1 MNSGCNFK
9 TAVRFRPPPLT
20 LNKLNM
26 PNMSYCRFE
35 NTARAL
41 QDCVNAIQDNEVNN
55 LSTYEVNGL
64 AELQLLAMDIVSMQ
78 DEIGEIID
86 SNKERFVTN

>member
-1 MNSGCNFK
+1 
-9 TAVRFRPPPLT
+9 
-20 LNKLNM
+20 M

-41 QDCVNAIQDNEVNN
+41 QDCVNALQDNEVEN

-64 AELQLLAMDIVSMQ
+64 ADLQLLAMDIVSMQ

-86 SNKERFVTN
+86 RNKERQITD

>member
-1 MNSGCNFK
+1 
-9 TAVRFRPPPLT
+9 
-20 LNKLNM
+20 M

-78 DEIGEIID
+78 DDIGEIID

>member
-1 MNSGCNFK
+1 
-9 TAVRFRPPPLT
+9 
-20 LNKLNM
+20 M

-64 AELQLLAMDIVSMQ
+64 AELQLLAMDIISMQ

>member
-1 MNSGCNFK
+1 
-9 TAVRFRPPPLT
+9 
-20 LNKLNM
+20 M

-41 QDCVNAIQDNEVNN
+41 RDCVYAIQDNEVNN

>member
-1 MNSGCNFK
+1 
-9 TAVRFRPPPLT
+9 
-20 LNKLNM
+20 M

-41 QDCVNAIQDNEVNN
+41 RDCVNAIQDNEVND

-64 AELQLLAMDIVSMQ
+64 AELQLLAMDIVAMQ

>member
-1 MNSGCNFK
+1 
-9 TAVRFRPPPLT
+9 
-20 LNKLNM
+20 M

>member
-1 MNSGCNFK
+1 
-9 TAVRFRPPPLT
+9 
-20 LNKLNM
+20 M

-41 QDCVNAIQDNEVNN
+41 RDCVYAIQDNEVNN

-86 SNKERFVTN
+86 SNKERYVTD

>member
-1 MNSGCNFK
+1 
-9 TAVRFRPPPLT
+9 
-20 LNKLNM
+20 
-26 PNMSYCRFE
+26 MSYCRFE

-41 QDCVNAIQDNEVNN
+41 QDCVNAIQDNEVND

>member
-1 MNSGCNFK
+1 
-9 TAVRFRPPPLT
+9 
-20 LNKLNM
+20 M

-41 QDCVNAIQDNEVNN
+41 RDCVNAIQDNEVND

-64 AELQLLAMDIVSMQ
+64 AELQLLAMDIISMQ

-86 SNKERFVTN
+86 SNKERYVTD

>member
-1 MNSGCNFK
+1 
-9 TAVRFRPPPLT
+9 
-20 LNKLNM
+20 M

-41 QDCVNAIQDNEVNN
+41 RDCVYAIQENEVND

-64 AELQLLAMDIVSMQ
+64 AELQLLAMDVVSMQ

>member
-1 MNSGCNFK
+1 
-9 TAVRFRPPPLT
+9 
-20 LNKLNM
+20 M

-78 DEIGEIID
+78 NDIGEIID

>member
-1 MNSGCNFK
+1 
-9 TAVRFRPPPLT
+9 
-20 LNKLNM
+20 M

-41 QDCVNAIQDNEVNN
+41 QDCVNAIQDREVND
-55 LSTYEVNGL
+55 LSIYEVNGL

-86 SNKERFVTN
+86 SNKERYVTD

>member
-1 MNSGCNFK
+1 
-9 TAVRFRPPPLT
+9 
-20 LNKLNM
+20 
-26 PNMSYCRFE
+26 MSYCRFE

-41 QDCVNAIQDNEVNN
+41 RDCVNAIQDNEVDD

-64 AELQLLAMDIVSMQ
+64 AELQLLAMDIVAMQ

>member
-1 MNSGCNFK
+1 
-9 TAVRFRPPPLT
+9 
-20 LNKLNM
+20 
-26 PNMSYCRFE
+26 MSYCRFE

-86 SNKERFVTN
+86 SNKERYVTD

>member
-1 MNSGCNFK
+1 M
-9 TAVRFRPPPLT
+9 A
-20 LNKLNM
+20 
-26 PNMSYCRFE
+26 NMSYCRFE

-41 QDCVNAIQDNEVNN
+41 QDCVNAIQGREVKN
-55 LSTYEVNGL
+55 LSRYEINGL

-86 SNKERFVTN
+86 SNKERYVTD

>member
-1 MNSGCNFK
+1 
-9 TAVRFRPPPLT
+9 
-20 LNKLNM
+20 
-26 PNMSYCRFE
+26 MSYCRFE

>member
-1 MNSGCNFK
+1 
-9 TAVRFRPPPLT
+9 
-20 LNKLNM
+20 
-26 PNMSYCRFE
+26 MSYCRFE

-41 QDCVNAIQDNEVNN
+41 RDCVNAIQDNEVND

-64 AELQLLAMDIVSMQ
+64 AELQLLAMDIISMQ

>member
-1 MNSGCNFK
+1 
-9 TAVRFRPPPLT
+9 
-20 LNKLNM
+20 M

-41 QDCVNAIQDNEVNN
+41 RDCVYAIQENEVND

-64 AELQLLAMDIVSMQ
+64 AELQLLAMDVVSMQ

-86 SNKERFVTN
+86 SNKERSVTD

>member
-1 MNSGCNFK
+1 
-9 TAVRFRPPPLT
+9 
-20 LNKLNM
+20 
-26 PNMSYCRFE
+26 MSYCRFE

-41 QDCVNAIQDNEVNN
+41 QDCVNAIQDREVND
-55 LSTYEVNGL
+55 LSIYEVNGL

-86 SNKERFVTN
+86 SNKERYVTD

>member
-1 MNSGCNFK
+1 
-9 TAVRFRPPPLT
+9 
-20 LNKLNM
+20 M

-41 QDCVNAIQDNEVNN
+41 RDCVNAIQDNEVSD

-64 AELQLLAMDIVSMQ
+64 AELQLLAMDVVSMQ
-78 DEIGEIID
+78 NEIGEIID

>member
-1 MNSGCNFK
+1 
-9 TAVRFRPPPLT
+9 
-20 LNKLNM
+20 
-26 PNMSYCRFE
+26 MSYCRFE

-41 QDCVNAIQDNEVNN
+41 RDCVNAIQDNEIND
-55 LSTYEVNGL
+55 LSTYEVDGL
-64 AELQLLAMDIVSMQ
+64 AELQLLAMDVVAMQ

>member
-1 MNSGCNFK
+1 
-9 TAVRFRPPPLT
+9 
-20 LNKLNM
+20 
-26 PNMSYCRFE
+26 MSYCRFE

-86 SNKERFVTN
+86 SNKERYVTN

>member
-1 MNSGCNFK
+1 
-9 TAVRFRPPPLT
+9 
-20 LNKLNM
+20 
-26 PNMSYCRFE
+26 MSYCRFE

-41 QDCVNAIQDNEVNN
+41 RDCVNAIQDNEVND

-64 AELQLLAMDIVSMQ
+64 AELQLLAMDIVAMQ